1 MATKIEAARRASLS
15 GTHTIIANGKT
26 HETLFKLFNDKSVGT
41 FLESRLEKKLA
52 KKKWLADNLRSCGK
66 LILDEGASLA
76 LLDKGKSLLPVGVLK
91 VEGKF
96 ERGEVVICIDHM
108 GKEIAKGLVNYS
120 SDESKKI
127 CGISSNEIKSVLG
140 FVNEVNIIHR
150 DNLVIL

>member
-1 MATKIEAARRASLS
+1 MK
-15 GTHTIIANGKT
+15 
-26 HETLFKLFNDKSVGT
+26 
-41 FLESRLEKKLA
+41 KKLA

-127 CGISSNEIKSVLG
+127 CGIVL
-140 FVNEVNIIHR
+140 FPLA
-150 DNLVIL
+150 LVIISSIAPSTVAILISLYSTLFLANNLFAASQKLQSGPV

>member
-1 MATKIEAARRASLS
+1 MDNRNTKL
-15 GTHTIIANGKT
+15 
-26 HETLFKLFNDKSVGT
+26 LVFKIFKDKSVGW
-41 FLESRLEKKLA
+41 FVGSRLKKKLE
-52 KKKWLADNLRSCGK
+52 KKKWLGDNHRSWRK
-66 LILDEGASLA
+66 LILDDGASLA
-76 LLDKGKSLLPVGVLK
+76 LLDKCNSLLPVGVLK